1 MDINMKTFS
10 EEHKREIELEDAGFE
25 ATGYTCPN
33 CGTFLWEKSS
43 EVDTELSEEG
53 TLTEL
58 TQECP
63 HCGYGAVSYDG

>member
-1 MDINMKTFS
+1 MDIHMNTPQDQH
-10 EEHKREIELEDAGFE
+10 EREIELIDAGFD
-25 ATGYTCPN
+25 ATEYPCPN